1 MEDQDRSRVTDMER
15 KVQSLTAT
23 NEQLDEK
30 LKSSNDE
37 RKEEKEALTNK
48 LEERNNEYVTLQAR
62 CSSFMSEVDQEILER
77 RKVADLIRS
86 TEAKWEVYFKMI
98 LVTLV
103 ELVNLVVFLFRLYY
117 DLYWI
122 NLGVYFLHFLHF
134 LYSYQQF

>member
-1 MEDQDRSRVTDMER
+1 MEDQGRSRVTDMER

-48 LEERNNEYVTLQAR
+48 LEERNNEYVTLQTR
-62 CSSFMSEVDQEILER
+62 CSEFMSEVDQEILER
-77 RKVADLIRS
+77 RRVADLRS
-86 TEAKWEVYFKMI
+86 TEAKWEYFKMI

-103 ELVNLVVFLFRLYY
+103 VLIYIFILLFRLYR
-117 DLYWI
+117 LYWI
-122 NLGVYFLHFLHF
+122 ILVFHF
-134 LYSYQQF
+134 LYKPF